1 MEQEKSKSALDS
13 HTVMT
18 ELVLQSHV
26 NGTGRLFGG
35 QLMSWMDICGAI
47 CAKRHA
53 DYDVVTASAHE
64 LEFLRPANPNDVVII
79 TARLLSVGNTSMR
92 VRVTAE
98 VEHYGSGQ
106 QERIKTCSAVFVYV
120 AIDAAG
126 VKHRVPRLLDPVTQ

>member
-1 MEQEKSKSALDS
+1 MESEKIKSVLES

-18 ELVLQSHV
+18 EIVLQSHV

-53 DYDVVTASAHE
+53 DYDVVTASAHQ

-79 TARLLSVGNTSMR
+79 TASLLNVGNTSMR
-92 VRVTAE
+92 VQITAE
-98 VEHYGSGQ
+98 VEHYSEGKR
-106 QERIKTCSAVFVYV
+106 ERIKTCSAVFVYV
-120 AIDAAG
+120 AIDSNG
-126 VKHRVPRLLDPVTQ
+126 VKHRVPRLLDPVTE